1 MERKWKVDN
10 FPDLEKI
17 FSRNKENGLKK
28 WIFFQIEVDFF
39 QIPISN
45 IEMENPKIG
54 ISRKK
59 ASLFSFH
66 SSPDFP
72 NAELRGAELF

>member
-1 MERKWKVDN
+1 LESLERKWKVDN

-17 FSRNKENGLKK
+17 FSRNKENDLKK

-59 ASLFSFH
+59 LRFFLFI
-66 SSPDFP
+66 P
-72 NAELRGAELF
+72 LRIFLTRS

>member
-1 MERKWKVDN
+1 MEFGIFWKVDN

-17 FSRNKENGLKK
+17 FSRNKENDLKK

-59 ASLFSFH
+59 LRFFLFI
-66 SSPDFP
+66 P
-72 NAELRGAELF
+72 LRIFLTRFDWG